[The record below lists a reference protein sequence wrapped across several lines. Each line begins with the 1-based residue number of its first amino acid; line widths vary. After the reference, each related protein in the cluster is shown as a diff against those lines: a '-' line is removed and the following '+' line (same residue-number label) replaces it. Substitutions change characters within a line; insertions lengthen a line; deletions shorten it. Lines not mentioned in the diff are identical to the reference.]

1 MSTRTTTVRESG
13 AESSARFEAR
23 ARAARWRARRPLA
36 VAVGLVVF
44 ALRQAMPEREVG
56 KGLGHFF
63 GAMRVDAFRE
73 VEEFKSQMDDFIR
86 TLRAT
91 RPAPGTSGPLL
102 PGDPERAA
110 QKERDAGGV
119 PVLGAVLEDLRDIAR
134 LTGVP
139 LE

>member
-1 MSTRTTTVRESG
+1 MEHHPDFEHARTSRPYGRERGSG
-13 AESSARFEAR
+13 PENRRKVAQQAAAENAN
-23 ARAARWRARRPLA
+23 AARLDSLTAAGRN
-36 VAVGLVVF
+36 LVE
-44 ALRQAMPEREVG
+44 QATRNDEFEG
-56 KGLGHFF
+56 KKF
-63 GAMRVDAFRE
+63 RDVD
-73 VEEFKSQMDDFIR
+73 EFKSHMDDFIR

-102 PGDPERAA
+102 PGDPEREA

-119 PVLGAVLEDLRDIAR
+119 PVLAAVLDDLRDIAR

>member
-1 MSTRTTTVRESG
+1 
-13 AESSARFEAR
+13 
-23 ARAARWRARRPLA
+23 
-36 VAVGLVVF
+36 
-44 ALRQAMPEREVG
+44 
-56 KGLGHFF
+56 
-63 GAMRVDAFRE
+63 MRVDAFRE

-110 QKERDAGGV
+110 QKQRDASGV

>member
-1 MSTRTTTVRESG
+1 
-13 AESSARFEAR
+13 
-23 ARAARWRARRPLA
+23 L
-36 VAVGLVVF
+36 
-44 ALRQAMPEREVG
+44 PEREVG
-56 KGLGHFF
+56 KGIGHFF
-63 GAMRVDAFRE
+63 GAMRVDAFRD
-73 VEEFKSQMDDFIR
+73 VNEFKSHIDDFIR

-110 QKERDAGGV
+110 QKERDASGV
-119 PVLGAVLEDLRDIAR
+119 PLIAAVVDDLRDIAR

>member
-1 MSTRTTTVRESG
+1 
-13 AESSARFEAR
+13 
-23 ARAARWRARRPLA
+23 
-36 VAVGLVVF
+36 
-44 ALRQAMPEREVG
+44 
-56 KGLGHFF
+56 
-63 GAMRVDAFRE
+63 MRVDAFRE